1 MTSCSLRRNY
11 DSWQYNTILLL
22 HELIIAFFSQFSSP
36 PHIINGDVVSRVD
49 SKQAAASYIIKKD
62 ITFSFSKSPCFF
74 SSLSFQY
81 ILSMRD
87 SDNPSMAMKTKNVNL
102 TLFITCILR
111 VAVADLLEKTVLLL
125 LQMQHL
131 KAWCWG
137 EGISKSTRKWNF
149 SLFFANDV
157 AFSLKDSKES
167 M

>member
-1 MTSCSLRRNY
+1 MILDNT
-11 DSWQYNTILLL
+11 TILLL

-49 SKQAAASYIIKKD
+49 SKQLLLLI
-62 ITFSFSKSPCFF
+62 
-74 SSLSFQY
+74 SSRKILHFLFRNLPSLLFQY

-131 KAWCWG
+131 KAWC
-137 EGISKSTRKWNF
+137 
-149 SLFFANDV
+149 
-157 AFSLKDSKES
+157 
-167 M
+167 